1 MEPSCDQ
8 VVDAGDVCLD
18 GPSLLAT
25 SPTFSREKTRVLKRR
40 RGRME
45 AFLVAA
51 QVLLEDS
58 GRIGIWSPKTQIIRI
73 ENVCNFF
80 TT

>member
-18 GPSLLAT
+18 GPSLLAA
-25 SPTFSREKTRVLKRR
+25 SPTFSKEKNEGVPGHITVLKRR

-45 AFLVAA
+45 AFRGAA
-51 QVLLEDS
+51 
-58 GRIGIWSPKTQIIRI
+58 
-73 ENVCNFF
+73 
-80 TT
+80 